1 MTSSKRKSFLDLISV
16 TLKLINFSIK
26 TKAYKG
32 FYDWNISYQRVF
44 EYGEAFKIIKK
55 ENPKSMLDVGGD
67 NSIFAPFVTRHL
79 NCMVDITDMGD
90 MKYSKRLVKNLSYE
104 EQKLI
109 SLIPKTKSIELGL
122 KKYDIVTCL
131 SAMEHFDNNEDVVFV
146 KNSKNLLN
154 HNGILIITSPFTN
167 AKETIHVYRDLN
179 YYKAHDQKQVDEGFY
194 EKKYSLSNIRKL
206 VKESDLFFERLYFG
220 GEIINFFDPIF
231 QYQPNPSK
239 YEKVNYFN
247 GFKIK
252 MGRIFLIYIHLLS
265 PFWPFLFMRKS
276 NNISDFSIESKRKK
290 AGCPDS
296 FVLVLRKK

>member
-1 MTSSKRKSFLDLISV
+1 MNYFDYGVMTSSKRKFILDLISI

-32 FYDWNISYQRVF
+32 FYDWNVSYQRVF

-67 NSIFAPFVTRHL
+67 ISIFGPFVARYL
-79 NCMVDITDMGD
+79 NCTVDIADMGD
-90 MKYSKRLVKNLSYE
+90 MKYSKRLVKNLPYK

-109 SLIPKTKSIELGL
+109 SLIPKTKTWELGL
-122 KKYDIVTCL
+122 KKYDVVTCI

-167 AKETIHVYRDLN
+167 AKKTIYEYRDLN
-179 YYKAHDQKQVDEGFY
+179 YYKTHGQKQVDEGFY

-206 VKESDLFFERLYFG
+206 VKESGLFLERLYFG

-231 QYQPNPSK
+231 QYQPNTLK
-239 YEKVNYFN
+239 YEKNLF
-247 GFKIK
+247 
-252 MGRIFLIYIHLLS
+252 YI
-265 PFWPFLFMRKS
+265 R
-276 NNISDFSIESKRKK
+276 SKKD
-290 AGCPDS
+290 A
-296 FVLVLRKK
+296 